1 MAEGPVLD
9 KFKSEMKSSPAQSDI
24 QWGLQAVSGEPGV
37 KQINKMMG
45 GEGRLEPG

>member
-1 MAEGPVLD
+1 MLD